1 MINYALMQSH
11 SRGLKASLTRAKNTQ
26 DPTMRAT
33 AVLRACT
40 KAVEVWE
47 QCGAWPDNW
56 SAWQRALDDAYLKQ
70 GGFARAPRLEDIV

>member
-11 SRGLKASLTRAKNTQ
+11 LRGLKASLTRAKNTQ
-26 DPTMRAT
+26 DPAMRAT

-56 SAWQRALDDAYLKQ
+56 CAWQRALDDACVLSRQY
-70 GGFARAPRLEDIV
+70 APRLEDLI